1 MRDGTIQTFS
11 TEAPATSLLVITR
24 GDVADDA
31 RAYAHRR
38 IGAVIEHIDEPIL
51 FARVKLTEAPDPAR
65 ERPAIAQVTIDLN
78 GEIVRV
84 QVAGHVMRE
93 AVDLLDA
100 RLRDKLGHRDEYRQ
114 ALRRRPP
121 ASPPG
126 EWRHG
131 DAPTSRPGYF
141 ERPPDERELVRR
153 KTYADEGL
161 TPDEAAFDME
171 GLDFDFYL
179 FQEHASGQDVMLE
192 RGESGSYLLTR
203 VRPEPVDAG
212 PTAIALTVTEKPVP
226 ELDLADAIER
236 MSADGERY
244 VFFVNTGTGRGNVI
258 YHRFD
263 GHYGLIAPD

>member
-1 MRDGTIQTFS
+1 MRDEAIQTFEP
-11 TEAPATSLLVITR
+11 EAREASLLVITR

-31 RAYAHRR
+31 ESYAHRR
-38 IGAVIEHIDEPIL
+38 IGAVIEHIDEPVL

-65 ERPAIAQVTIDLN
+65 DRPAIAQVTVDIN
-78 GEIVRV
+78 GEIVRA
-84 QVAGHVMRE
+84 QVAAHVMSE

-131 DAPTSRPGYF
+131 DAPTSRPDYF
-141 ERPPDERELVRR
+141 DRPPDEREVLRR
-153 KTYADEGL
+153 KTYVDEGL

-171 GLDFDFYL
+171 DLDFDFYL
-179 FQEHASGQDVMLE
+179 FRELASGQDAVLE
-192 RGESGSYLLTR
+192 RAETGSYILTR
-203 VRPEPVDAG
+203 VRPEPVDAD
-212 PTAIALTVTEKPVP
+212 PTAIALTVSETPVP
-226 ELDLADAIER
+226 ELDLEDAIER
-236 MSADGERY
+236 MNVDGERS
-244 VFFVNTGTGRGNVI
+244 VFFVNAATGRGNVI

-263 GHYGLIAPD
+263 GHYGLIALE